1 MNEADLIQKIVNGI
15 GNKGCD
21 GRVYIEDTQG
31 VRKSAANLGY
41 DGVGNVV
48 INFNGRFK

>member
-1 MNEADLIQKIVNGI
+1 MNESDLIKKVLRGNGPI
-15 GNKGCD
+15 KCTGQ
-21 GRVYIEDTQG
+21 VYIEDTQG

-41 DGVGNVV
+41 DGGDVV